1 MGQGQRKYEKAYKV
15 QAVKLAEEIG
25 AGRAAKELGIPVD
38 TLYEWQKAVQE
49 ARKSNDL
56 LKRDFQADKPLEK
69 CVTDGVYRAAAQQYG
84 IRQSM
89 NSDGGHGALPQG

>member
-38 TLYEWQKAVQE
+38 TLYGRQ
-49 ARKSNDL
+49 R
-56 LKRDFQADKPLEK
+56 R
-69 CVTDGVYRAAAQQYG
+69 CGRAGWTRALTAAH
-84 IRQSM
+84 RRRR
-89 NSDGGHGALPQG
+89 

>member
-69 CVTDGVYRAAAQQYG
+69 CVTD
-84 IRQSM
+84 I
-89 NSDGGHGALPQG
+89 P